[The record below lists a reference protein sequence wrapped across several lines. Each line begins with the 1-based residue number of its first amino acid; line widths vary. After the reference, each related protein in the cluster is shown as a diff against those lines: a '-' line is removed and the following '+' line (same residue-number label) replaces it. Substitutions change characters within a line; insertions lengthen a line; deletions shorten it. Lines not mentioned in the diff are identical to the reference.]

1 MEIYNSSNI
10 KTFEFDALIIGGG
23 GSGMRTSLELAK
35 SGLKTAVVSKVFPT
49 RSHTVS
55 AQGGITCAI
64 ASDDPNDDWRW
75 HMYDTVK
82 GSDYIGDQD
91 AIEYMCS
98 EGPKAVFELEHMG
111 LPFSRTESGR
121 IYQRPFGGQSK
132 DFGKGGQAARTC
144 AAADRTGHA
153 LLHTLYQNNIKE
165 GSNFLN
171 VCQQVRDMLKSNA
184 VAITLPIGEEIDFKG
199 VVDLVKNQA
208 IIWHDETQ
216 GATFDI
222 VPIPEDMVEEVK
234 QYRSILIEAVAD
246 YDDNLLDK
254 YMEDENSITE
264 EEINNALRAA
274 TMDMAIIPMIAGS
287 SFKNKGVQF
296 MLDAVCKY
304 LPSPLDKEGIDIKS
318 LSIGVNTSPKL
329 IHVTPSNH
337 YPLGIPMSLKRRQE
351 VLEWASNNN
360 ALVIEN
366 DYENEIANHFTKTP
380 TLYSLDTED
389 RTIYMGTFNRL
400 LHPSIRLG
408 YMVVPRYLTSA
419 IEALQDHSHRFV
431 SPSIQVVMNQFIEKN
446 YLYQHLKNV
455 IITAKDRHDVF
466 VKEFN
471 KVSKNMYIQERLFS
485 SFHVLALF
493 KTEVSL
499 DHEKELIDK
508 LNLIGVTTLSLS
520 KCYIGDP
527 LKKGLILGYSSVQIS
542 VMRNKLKLM
551 AKYI

>member
-1 MEIYNSSNI
+1 MNTNHFFAIDRILFQYTILSKKESSNKYVDLYWAI
-10 KTFEFDALIIGGG
+10 KNCILKHELPHGWVLPSTRVLCEALSVSRTTVIKAYELLLLEKIIISKP
-23 GSGMRTSLELAK
+23 GSGNRINYLNTKFEDSRSATRVQIDSDLYPQISDKSKSFLKNRALLNRLPTSNLAFRPGLPPIDVFPVNQWK
-35 SGLKTAVVSKVFPT
+35 KLLNIYWRHIKSSGLSYSKSTGLKEFKTSISNYLNISRNIKCDPDQIIIVSGSLQSLYLISNTLINRGDGVILENPLFPNVHSVFK
-49 RSHTVS
+49 S
-55 AQGGITCAI
+55 
-64 ASDDPNDDWRW
+64 
-75 HMYDTVK
+75 
-82 GSDYIGDQD
+82 
-91 AIEYMCS
+91 S
-98 EGPKAVFELEHMG
+98 EA
-111 LPFSRTESGR
+111 
-121 IYQRPFGGQSK
+121 
-132 DFGKGGQAARTC
+132 
-144 AAADRTGHA
+144 
-153 LLHTLYQNNIKE
+153 TLY
-165 GSNFLN
+165 
-171 VCQQVRDMLKSNA
+171 
-184 VAITLPIGEEIDFKG
+184 P
-199 VVDLVKNQA
+199 
-208 IIWHDETQ
+208 
-216 GATFDI
+216 
-222 VPIPEDMVEEVK
+222 VE
-234 QYRSILIEAVAD
+234 
-246 YDDNLLDK
+246 
-254 YMEDENSITE
+254 
-264 EEINNALRAA
+264 
-274 TMDMAIIPMIAGS
+274 
-287 SFKNKGVQF
+287 
-296 MLDAVCKY
+296 
-304 LPSPLDKEGIDIKS
+304 LDKEGIDIKS

-471 KVSKNMYIQERLFS
+471 KVSKNMYIKERLFS